1 MPEPLVGGAPNA
13 PLVIATLGTHGDVR
27 PIIALGCGLQARGY
41 PVRILTS
48 SHFETMI
55 RSHGLAFFPL
65 TGDYQKLLQRNP
77 DLAEMRGGWR
87 GIWGTL
93 RAQMLNWA
101 RDWASQGRAACADA
115 GLILGVGSASFL
127 AHSLGQA
134 YGVPVVFAQLQPL
147 TASRH
152 LPLTVMPS
160 VRLPGRVSV
169 ALHHLVRLIGWQL
182 LRPALNDVVRPAL
195 GLPAYPWTGPD
206 RNALRVIYGYS
217 AQLCP
222 RPPDWPQSAQVCGF
236 WRLPQPQWQP
246 SAALQAFLQ
255 AGPPPLY
262 IGFGSMTSSD
272 AAQLT
277 ATVKAAV
284 RLTGQR
290 ALLASGW
297 GGLAVGEAADDDDAE
312 RFFHLEQA
320 PHDWLFPRVAVA
332 VHHGGAGTSGAALAA
347 GIPSVVLPFG
357 YDQSFWA
364 HCLAQRGVAPPA
376 LARAGLQPEALAAA
390 IRQAGTPAM
399 RAAARALGQRIG
411 QEDGVR
417 NAVDQ
422 LEAWQLLEPA
432 AVTPAAAAR
441 TEQHAI
447 A

>member
-1 MPEPLVGGAPNA
+1 MLEIPANA
-13 PLVIATLGTHGDVR
+13 AAHRPIVIATLGTHGDVR
-27 PIIALGCGLQARGY
+27 PIIALGRGLSARGY
-41 PVRILTS
+41 PVRVLTS
-48 SHFETMI
+48 RNFEALI
-55 RSHGLAFFPL
+55 RANGLDFFPL
-65 TGDYQKLLQRNP
+65 SGDHQQLLQGNP
-77 DLAEMRGGWR
+77 SVAEMRGGWR
-87 GIWGTL
+87 GMWTSL
-93 RAQMLNWA
+93 RAPLLSWA
-101 RDWASQGRAACADA
+101 RDWAEQGRAACADA

-134 YGVPVVFAQLQPL
+134 YRLPVAFAQLQPL

-152 LPLTVMPS
+152 LPLMVMPT
-160 VRLPGRVSV
+160 VRFPGRVSV
-169 ALHHLVRLIGWQL
+169 ALHHVVRFAGWQL
-182 LRPALNDVVRPAL
+182 MRPVLNDIVRPAL
-195 GLPAYPWTGPD
+195 GLPAYPWRGPD
-206 RNALRVIYGYS
+206 RSRPRVIYGYS
-217 AQLCP
+217 SQLCP
-222 RPPDWPQSAQVCGF
+222 RPPDWPPSAQVCGF
-236 WRLPQPQWQP
+236 WQLPQPQWQP
-246 SAALQAFLQ
+246 PADLQAFLQ

-262 IGFGSMTSSD
+262 IGFGSMTSTD

-297 GGLAVGEAADDDDAE
+297 GGLAAGETAADDDGG

-332 VHHGGAGTSGAALAA
+332 VHHGGAGTTGAALTA

-357 YDQSFWA
+357 YDQPFWA

-376 LARAGLQPEALAAA
+376 LARGGLRPETLAAA
-390 IRQAGTPAM
+390 IQQASAPAM

-411 QEDGVR
+411 DEDGVR
-417 NAVDQ
+417 TAIDQ

-432 AVTPAAAAR
+432 SAPSTTVAR
-441 TEQHAI
+441 IEQHAV

>member
-1 MPEPLVGGAPNA
+1 MLEFLADSAPNR
-13 PLVIATLGTHGDVR
+13 PVVIATLGTHGDVR
-27 PIIALGCGLQARGY
+27 PIIALGRGLQARGY

-48 SHFETMI
+48 SNFEAMI
-55 RSHGLAFFPL
+55 RANGLGFFPL
-65 TGDYQKLLQRNP
+65 SGDHQKLLQGNP
-77 DLAEMRGGWR
+77 SVAEMRGGWR
-87 GIWGTL
+87 GIWSTL
-93 RAQMLNWA
+93 RAQLLSWA
-101 RDWASQGRAACADA
+101 GDWAEQGRAACADA

-152 LPLTVMPS
+152 LPLMVMPT

-169 ALHHLVRLIGWQL
+169 ALHHVVRFAGWQL
-182 LRPALNDVVRPAL
+182 MRPALNDIVRPAL
-195 GLPAYPWTGPD
+195 GLPAYPWSGPD
-206 RNALRVIYGYS
+206 RSGLRVIYGYS

-236 WRLPQPQWQP
+236 WQLPQPQWQP
-246 SAALQAFLQ
+246 PEALQAFLQ

-297 GGLAVGEAADDDDAE
+297 GGLAAGEGAAADDAE

-320 PHDWLFPRVAVA
+320 PHDWLFPRVSVA

-390 IRQAGTPAM
+390 IQQASTPAM

-411 QEDGVR
+411 EEDGVR

-422 LEAWQLLEPA
+422 LEAWQLLEPT
-432 AVTPAAAAR
+432 AVAPAAAAR

>member
-1 MPEPLVGGAPNA
+1 MPEFLHQPALRRPL
-13 PLVIATLGTHGDVR
+13 LIATLGTHGDVR
-27 PIIALGCGLQARGY
+27 PIIALGRGLQQRGY
-41 PVRILTS
+41 PVRVLTS
-48 SHFETMI
+48 ANFETLI
-55 RSHGLAFFPL
+55 RANGLEFFPL
-65 TGDYQKLLQRNP
+65 SGDHQKLLQHNP
-77 DLAEMRGGWR
+77 DVAEMGGGRRAVWNTWR
-87 GIWGTL
+87 AHL
-93 RAQMLNWA
+93 QAWA
-101 RDWASQGRAACADA
+101 RDWALQGSAACADA

-134 YGVPVVFAQLQPL
+134 YGLPVVFAQLQPL
-147 TASRH
+147 TTSRH
-152 LPLTVMPS
+152 LPLMVMPR
-160 VRLPGRVSV
+160 VRLPGLVSV
-169 ALHHLVRLIGWQL
+169 ALQHVVRFAGWQL
-182 LRPALNDVVRPAL
+182 MRPLLNDIVRPAL
-195 GLPAYPWTGPD
+195 GLPAYPWSGPD
-206 RNALRVIYGYS
+206 RSGLRVLYGYS
-217 AQLCP
+217 AHLCP
-222 RPPDWPQSAQVCGF
+222 RPPDWPDSAQICGF
-236 WRLPQPQWQP
+236 WQLPQPQWQP
-246 SAALQAFLQ
+246 PAALQAFLQ

-297 GGLAVGEAADDDDAE
+297 GGLGAGAAAAADDAE

-320 PHDWLFPRVAVA
+320 PHDWLFPRVSVA

-357 YDQSFWA
+357 YDQPFWA
-364 HCLAQRGVAPPA
+364 YCLAQRGVAPPA
-376 LARAGLQPEALAAA
+376 LARAGLQPQTLAAA
-390 IRQAGTPAM
+390 IQQASTPAM
-399 RAAARALGQRIG
+399 RAAAHALGQRIRE
-411 QEDGVR
+411 EDGVR

-422 LEAWQLLEPA
+422 LEAWQLLRPT

>member
-1 MPEPLVGGAPNA
+1 MPESGADPSRQR
-13 PLVIATLGTHGDVR
+13 PVVIATLGTHGDVR
-27 PIIALGCGLQARGY
+27 PIIALALGLQRRGY
-41 PVRILTS
+41 PARVLTS
-48 SHFETMI
+48 SNFETLI
-55 RSHGLAFFPL
+55 RAHGLEFFPL
-65 TGDYQKLLQRNP
+65 SGDLQTLLQDHP
-77 DLAEMRGGWR
+77 DVAEMRGAP
-87 GIWGTL
+87 GIL
-93 RAQMLNWA
+93 RKKLLEWA
-101 RDWASQGRAACADA
+101 RDWPAQGRAACADA

-127 AHSLGQA
+127 VHSLGEA
-134 YGVPVVFAQLQPL
+134 YGVPVAFAQLQPL
-147 TASRH
+147 TESRH
-152 LPLTVMPS
+152 LPLMLMPTL
-160 VRLPGRVSV
+160 RLPGSVSV
-169 ALHHLVRLIGWQL
+169 ALHRLMRFVCWQL
-182 LRPALNDVVRPAL
+182 MRPAFNDIVRPAL
-195 GLPAYPWTGPD
+195 GLPGYPWSGPD
-206 RNALRVIYGYS
+206 RGTLGVIYGYS
-217 AQLCP
+217 AHVCP
-222 RPPDWPQSAQVCGF
+222 RPPDWPESAQVCGF
-236 WRLPQPQWQP
+236 WQLPPSQWQP
-246 SAALQAFLQ
+246 PAALQAFLQ

-262 IGFGSMTSSD
+262 IGFGSMTSS
-272 AAQLT
+272 AVAQLT

-297 GGLAVGEAADDDDAE
+297 GGLGAGDTAAADDAE

-320 PHDWLFPRVAVA
+320 PHDWLFPRVSVA

-390 IRQAGTPAM
+390 IQQASTPAM

-422 LEAWQLLEPA
+422 LEAWHLLEPT
-432 AVTPAAAAR
+432 AVAPAVATR
-441 TEQHAI
+441 TEQHAS